1 MSLVVE
7 QAPGRNDLR
16 RKTAVRERDDERRA
30 SAKHARALTKD
41 LDRTGEVVDR
51 HADGRAVEA
60 GVAER
65 QARLLI
71 QIAHEPFRGARIR
84 RQLFPIHPEQNHF
97 ALGGLRR
104 QVTDPA
110 AHEIEDRSTRRKV
123 FAIELGDGGD
133 GPVVDVRDEART
145 LVEEIVGRLVESR
158 EELRRKRQ
166 HGHPCRS
173 PSACGLR
180 VRVRFYSLTMRILV
194 VEDERKVASFI
205 RQGLQEDGHA
215 AEIAADGAAALELVE
230 AAPAYDLVILDLML
244 PKRDGFEVLKTLR
257 QQRSQTPVL
266 VLTAR
271 DSVSDKV
278 RGLDLGADDYLTKPF
293 AFDEFLA
300 RVRALLR
307 RGAGQRAP
315 VFKLDDL
322 SLDPATRQVTRGSRR
337 ITLTA
342 REYALLEYFLRNV
355 GRVLTRPMIAQH
367 VWGLDFDTESNIID
381 VYVGYLRRKID
392 GDGERRLLHTVRGAG
407 YMLGLEA

>member
-1 MSLVVE
+1 
-7 QAPGRNDLR
+7 
-16 RKTAVRERDDERRA
+16 
-30 SAKHARALTKD
+30 
-41 LDRTGEVVDR
+41 
-51 HADGRAVEA
+51 
-60 GVAER
+60 
-65 QARLLI
+65 
-71 QIAHEPFRGARIR
+71 
-84 RQLFPIHPEQNHF
+84 
-97 ALGGLRR
+97 
-104 QVTDPA
+104 
-110 AHEIEDRSTRRKV
+110 
-123 FAIELGDGGD
+123 
-133 GPVVDVRDEART
+133 
-145 LVEEIVGRLVESR
+145 
-158 EELRRKRQ
+158 
-166 HGHPCRS
+166 
-173 PSACGLR
+173 
-180 VRVRFYSLTMRILV
+180 MRILV
-194 VEDERKVASFI
+194 VEDERKVASFV
-205 RQGLQEDGHA
+205 RQGLQEEGHA
-215 AEIAADGAAALELVE
+215 VEIAADGAAALELLE
-230 AAPAYDLVILDLML
+230 EAPAYDLVILDLML

-322 SLDPATRQVTRGSRR
+322 SLDPATRQVTRGTRR

-392 GDGERRLLHTVRGAG
+392 GEGERRLLHTMRGAG